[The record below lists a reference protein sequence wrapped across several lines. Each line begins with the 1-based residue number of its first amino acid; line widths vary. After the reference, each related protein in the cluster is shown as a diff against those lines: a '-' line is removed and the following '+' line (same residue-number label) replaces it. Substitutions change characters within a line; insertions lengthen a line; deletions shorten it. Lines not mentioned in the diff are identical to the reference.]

1 MNLKQK
7 SEHACISQSSL
18 GSTHFHEKCHFNGAI
33 SNSNELLI
41 SESFFPGVTVLPALQ
56 MCEYCAWC
64 KHWVINGEEGR
75 IFPVEVVL
83 SLLLFA
89 SLH

>member
-7 SEHACISQSSL
+7 SEHAQYNSKL
-18 GSTHFHEKCHFNGAI
+18 PRSTHFHEKCHFNGAI
-33 SNSNELLI
+33 SNFNELLI
-41 SESFFPGVTVLPALQ
+41 SESSFQESLFLQ
-56 MCEYCAWC
+56 HYKCVIYYAWC
-64 KHWVINGEEGR
+64 KHWVINGEGGR